1 MWSTFNDYKT
11 KLKGKGYTKGFCA
24 YNIRATNDY
33 RECYALAYML
43 NVFPHYSLTRYFN
56 NRGMQEINKDFYA
69 LSILLQ
75 WIWRSRIR
83 NIKDTPEQRKI
94 DLYLPSSR
102 MKRLLLEWLDN

>member
-1 MWSTFNDYKT
+1 
-11 KLKGKGYTKGFCA
+11 
-24 YNIRATNDY
+24 
-33 RECYALAYML
+33 
-43 NVFPHYSLTRYFN
+43 
-56 NRGMQEINKDFYA
+56 MQEINKDFYA